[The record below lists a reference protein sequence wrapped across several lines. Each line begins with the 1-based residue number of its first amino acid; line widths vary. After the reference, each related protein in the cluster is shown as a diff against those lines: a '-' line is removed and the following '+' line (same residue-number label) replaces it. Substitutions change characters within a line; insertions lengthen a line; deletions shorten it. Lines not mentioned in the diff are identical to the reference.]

1 MKGPVRVELTE
12 AESSRASRSYWNA
25 AAGEYLAEHGD
36 FLGDDRFIW
45 CPEGVDEEQ
54 AQLLGPVRNKRI
66 LEVGCGAAQCSR
78 WLVKQGADVVAFDI
92 SVEQLRIA
100 RGLDEKTGTAVLT
113 VAADATAI
121 PFRNETFDIVCSA
134 FGALPFVA
142 DAATA
147 LREMA
152 RTLKPGG
159 LLVFS
164 VTHPFRWTMPD
175 DPTPAGLRITHS
187 YFDRTPYV
195 EVDDAGTAIYAEHHR
210 TTGDWIRALIE
221 TGFVVDDLL
230 EPEWP
235 AGHDL
240 VWGGWGPDRGRLVP
254 GTAIWS
260 AHKRQAPPA
269 ARKSL
274 QAQAGP

>member
-1 MKGPVRVELTE
+1 MELSEPET
-12 AESSRASRSYWNA
+12 SRASRTYWDSA
-25 AAGEYLAEHGD
+25 ADEYLEEHGA
-36 FLGDDRFIW
+36 FLGDDKFIW
-45 CPEGVDEEQ
+45 CPEGVDEAT
-54 AQLLGPVRNKRI
+54 AQLLGKVRGKRI

-78 WLVKQGADVVAFDI
+78 WLVGQGANTVAFDI

-100 RGLDEKTGTAVLT
+100 QELDRRTGTAVRT
-113 VAADATAI
+113 VAADAMAI
-121 PFRNETFDIVCSA
+121 PFKDGAFDVVCSA

-142 DAATA
+142 DAEAA
-147 LREMA
+147 LREIA

-164 VTHPFRWTMPD
+164 VTHPIRWSMPD
-175 DPTPAGLRITHS
+175 DPTPAGLRITQS

-195 EVDDAGTAIYAEHHR
+195 EVDDHGTAIYAEHHR
-210 TTGDWIRALIE
+210 TTGDWVRAL
-221 TGFVVDDLL
+221 TGAGLVIGDLL

-235 AGHDL
+235 AGHDE

-260 AHKRQAPPA
+260 AHKP
-269 ARKSL
+269 
-274 QAQAGP
+274 

>member
-1 MKGPVRVELTE
+1 VSEPVRVELSE
-12 AESSRASRSYWNA
+12 AETSRASRAYWNA

-45 CPEGVDEEQ
+45 CPEGVDEES
-54 AQLLGPVRNKRI
+54 AQLLGPVRGKRI

-78 WLVKQGADVVAFDI
+78 WLARQGADVVAFDI
-92 SVEQLRIA
+92 SLEQLRIA
-100 RGLDEKTGTAVLT
+100 RQLDARTGTAVRA
-113 VAADATAI
+113 VAADAVAL
-121 PFRNETFDIVCSA
+121 PYKSSTFDIVCSA

-142 DAATA
+142 DATTA
-147 LREMA
+147 LREIA

-164 VTHPFRWTMPD
+164 VTHPFRWSMPD
-175 DPTPAGLRITHS
+175 DPTLAGLRITHA

-195 EVDDAGTAIYAEHHR
+195 ELDDAGTPIYAEHHR
-210 TTGDWIRALIE
+210 TTGDWIRAL
-221 TGFVVDDLL
+221 TTAGFVVDDLL

-260 AHKRQAPPA
+260 AHKA
-269 ARKSL
+269 
-274 QAQAGP
+274 

>member
-221 TGFVVDDLL
+221 AGFVVDDLL

-260 AHKRQAPPA
+260 AHKR
-269 ARKSL
+269 
-274 QAQAGP
+274 

>member
-1 MKGPVRVELTE
+1 MIEPVRVELSE
-12 AESSRASRSYWNA
+12 AETSRASRAYWNA

-36 FLGDDRFIW
+36 FLGDDRFVW

-54 AQLLGPVRNKRI
+54 AQLLGPVRAKRI

-78 WLVKQGADVVAFDI
+78 WLAKQGANVVAFDI
-92 SVEQLRIA
+92 SVEQLRLA
-100 RGLDEKTGTAVLT
+100 RQLDERTGTAVRT
-113 VAADATAI
+113 VTADAVAL
-121 PFRNETFDIVCSA
+121 PYRSDTFDVVCSA

-142 DAATA
+142 DAETA
-147 LREMA
+147 LREIA

-164 VTHPFRWTMPD
+164 VTHPFRWSMPD
-175 DPTPAGLRITHS
+175 DPSPAGLRINHS

-195 EVDDAGTAIYAEHHR
+195 EVDDSGTPIYAEHHR
-210 TTGDWIRALIE
+210 TTGDWIRAL
-221 TGFVVDDLL
+221 TSAGFVVDDLH

-240 VWGGWGPDRGRLVP
+240 IWGGWGPERGRLVP

-260 AHKRQAPPA
+260 AHRAVVMP
-269 ARKSL
+269 R
-274 QAQAGP
+274 

>member
-1 MKGPVRVELTE
+1 MVEPQRIELTE
-12 AESSRASRSYWNA
+12 AESSHASRTYWDSA
-25 AAGEYLAEHGD
+25 AAEYLTDHGD

-45 CPEGVDEEQ
+45 GPEGVDEES
-54 AQLLGPVRNKRI
+54 AQLLGPVRGKRI

-78 WLVKQGADVVAFDI
+78 WLVGQGANVVAFDI
-92 SVEQLRIA
+92 SVEQLRISQQLDA
-100 RGLDEKTGTAVLT
+100 RTGTAVRT
-113 VAADATAI
+113 VAADATAL
-121 PFRNETFDIVCSA
+121 PYADNTFDIVCSA

-142 DAATA
+142 DATTA
-147 LREMA
+147 LREIA

-175 DPTPAGLRITHS
+175 DPSADGLRIDKS

-195 EVDDAGTAIYAEHHR
+195 EVDDAGTAVYVEHHR
-210 TTGDWIRALIE
+210 TVGDWIRALTE
-221 TGFVVDDLL
+221 SGFVIDDLF

-235 AGHDL
+235 AGHTL
-240 VWGGWGPDRGRLVP
+240 VWGGWGPYRGRFVP

-260 AHKRQAPPA
+260 AR
-269 ARKSL
+269 REGS
-274 QAQAGP
+274 G

>member
-1 MKGPVRVELTE
+1 VIEPVRVELTE
-12 AESSRASRSYWNA
+12 EEASRASRTYWNA

-54 AQLLGPVRNKRI
+54 AQLLGPVRGKRI

-78 WLVKQGADVVAFDI
+78 WLATQGANVVAFDI
-92 SVEQLRIA
+92 SVEQLRVA
-100 RGLDEKTGTAVLT
+100 RQLDGRTGTAVRT
-113 VAADATAI
+113 VAADAVAL
-121 PFRNETFDIVCSA
+121 PYQSSTFDIACSA

-142 DAATA
+142 DAETA
-147 LREMA
+147 LREIA
-152 RTLKPGG
+152 RTLRPGG

-164 VTHPFRWTMPD
+164 VTHPLRWAMPD
-175 DPTPAGLRITHS
+175 DPSPAGLRIHHS
-187 YFDRTPYV
+187 YFDRRPYV
-195 EVDDAGTAIYAEHHR
+195 EVDDAGTPVYAEHHR
-210 TTGDWIRALIE
+210 TTGDWIRAL
-221 TGFVVDDLL
+221 TSAGFVVDDLL

-240 VWGGWGPDRGRLVP
+240 IWGGWGPERGALVP

-260 AHKRQAPPA
+260 THRA
-269 ARKSL
+269 
-274 QAQAGP
+274 